1 MAQRLKAL
9 AALVEDQDFTLSTE
23 YVNSQPSATP
33 VAGDPASSSDFHTDT
48 GHIQST
54 GTYVQ
59 TTHTHTHNLKKTQN
73 SEVFEK
79 KKSIVDVFE
88 VSVSVFFFIKKS

>member
-9 AALVEDQDFTLSTE
+9 AALVEDRDFTLSTE

-54 GTYVQ
+54 GTYMQ
-59 TTHTHTHNLKKTQN
+59 TTHTHTHNLKKRKTQKYL
-73 SEVFEK
+73 K

-88 VSVSVFFFIKKS
+88 VSVIVFFFIKKS